1 MMICSIVYDD
11 QLPPISD
18 AEVEP
23 AAVDRRTGE
32 TVAHL
37 DDSRRPSPREKENSE
52 FGENSGANAPMIPV
66 SRPMIPVSRPV
77 IPSEAL
83 GSCCVS
89 LLISPAV
96 SVSA

>member
-23 AAVDRRTGE
+23 VAVDRRTGE

-66 SRPMIPVSRPV
+66 SRPMIP
-77 IPSEAL
+77 SEAL
-83 GSCCVS
+83 GSCVS